1 MWMWML
7 SLEKGFFEKGV
18 VVVVV
23 TSTSKE
29 SNKKTQRG
37 CGLWLEGF
45 ERGGVRWWWRWW
57 CFEKGWVGGLL
68 RWW

>member
-1 MWMWML
+1 MWML

-29 SNKKTQRG
+29 SKKKTQRG
-37 CGLWLEGF
+37 CGLGCGF
-45 ERGGVRWWWRWW
+45 
-57 CFEKGWVGGLL
+57 
-68 RWW
+68 